1 VGICFLTILILSL
14 SGEHPEKLFVA
25 NGGGRNGK
33 GLLNELMFII
43 LEGYAYKLSIEVL
56 TKDVKKTGANPE
68 LANMNEMRMVVTKI
82 QMGLKYR
89 WVLLKK

>member
-1 VGICFLTILILSL
+1 MAETVTGY
-14 SGEHPEKLFVA
+14 
-25 NGGGRNGK
+25 
-33 GLLNELMFII
+33 LNELMFIL